1 MTVSTQSQRKPRSLQ
16 NDAQAWRRDIHQ
28 HPELGFQEDRTAA
41 KVAGLLGDFGLE
53 VHTGIGT
60 TGVVG
65 VLRKGAGEQAIGL
78 RADIDALPIHEA
90 NTFAHR
96 SIHDGVFHGCGHDGH
111 TAMLLAAARHLAE
124 SGEFD
129 GTVCTSSP
137 KSPKLPGYWATSDS
151 KYTPVLARP
160 V

>member
-1 MTVSTQSQRKPRSLQ
+1 MTDSTQSKPGSRSLQ

-28 HPELGFQEDRTAA
+28 HPELGFQEERTAA
-41 KVAGLLGDFGLE
+41 KVAVLLQEFGVE

-65 VLRKGAGEQAIGL
+65 VLSKGAGEQAIGL
-78 RADIDALPIHEA
+78 RADIDALPIQEA

-96 SIHDGVFHGCGHDGH
+96 SIYDGVFHGCGHDGH
-111 TAMLLAAARHLAE
+111 TAMLLAAAKHLAE

-129 GTVCTSSP
+129 GTVTSFSSQA
-137 KSPKLPGYWATSDS
+137 KRTG
-151 KYTPVLARP
+151 VARFQ
-160 V
+160 